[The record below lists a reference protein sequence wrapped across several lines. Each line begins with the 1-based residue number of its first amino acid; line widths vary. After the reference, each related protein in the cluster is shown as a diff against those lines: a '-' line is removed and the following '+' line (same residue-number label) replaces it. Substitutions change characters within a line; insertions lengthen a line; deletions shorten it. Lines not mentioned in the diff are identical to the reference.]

1 LAISTPDPRRRVKLP
16 RTLPRG
22 RRLQPYSRVDA
33 PYFRSPGFF
42 VRVGGLAAVVAVA
55 ICILALRAWS
65 IQILHGPQY
74 ASLAK
79 SQAVRTVDLRAP
91 RGAIVDAKGHLLA
104 GTTGRLVVAADA
116 GALGTTG
123 AHGIWHPSTAGID
136 ELQRFSELVATPVK
150 TLVARIRSAVLRAP
164 FAPAVV
170 LPHPAQGLTVY
181 LQERAAEFPTFKVTA
196 QPARSYPHGALGSE
210 FLGLLGEVTLKELGS
225 PLYAHAQAG
234 EIVGQTGIEK
244 LYDSTLN
251 KGFRHAKLPVDSL
264 GRIAGPLEVPRGTEL
279 PTLQLTIRSRLQ
291 RAAEK
296 AIRDGMA
303 LAVQNGKHPTGGSAV
318 VMNPYTGAIYALAS
332 VPSFNQVRAANDP
345 AYLASLY
352 RNGNGQNELLNRAI
366 SGVYPTGSTFK
377 PIIAEAALS
386 AGLITPSTPQLCS
399 GSFSLGGYVF
409 HNVEAGVYSQMTLE
423 TALAQSCDTWFYRLG
438 NLVWQSNPAREGTLI
453 QTWARKLGLGR
464 PTGIDLSGESAGS
477 VPTPK
482 SFQKQFG
489 FPWTEGQTINLAIGQ
504 GALQVSPL
512 QLAVAYSTLINGGTV
527 VRPHVGSAVIRNGV
541 AKPLRFKPV
550 RKVKLVDVDAIEQGL
565 YLAAH
570 DPYGTS
576 ASVFANFPIPV
587 AGKTGTAETCHTCD
601 DHSWYASWAPY
612 DHPKVVV
619 VVMIEHGGFG
629 SQAAAPA
636 AKEIY
641 QAFFHVPPATTTTT
655 TTTTTTATTTG

>member
-1 LAISTPDPRRRVKLP
+1 
-16 RTLPRG
+16 
-22 RRLQPYSRVDA
+22 
-33 PYFRSPGFF
+33 
-42 VRVGGLAAVVAVA
+42 VRVGGLAAVVGVA

-74 ASLAK
+74 ASLAR

-91 RGAIVDAKGHLLA
+91 RGAIVDAKGRLLA

-123 AHGIWHPSTAGID
+123 AHGFWHASAAGLQD
-136 ELQRFSELVATPVK
+136 LQRFAKVSATPVK
-150 TLVARIRSAVLRAP
+150 TLLARIRTAVLRAP

-170 LPHPAQGLTVY
+170 LPHPTRSLTVY
-181 LQERAAEFPTFKVTA
+181 LQERGAEFPTFKVTA
-196 QPARSYPHGALGSE
+196 EPARSYPRGALGSE

-234 EIVGQTGIEK
+234 EIVGQTGVEK
-244 LYDSTLN
+244 VYDSTLN
-251 KGFRHAKLPVDSL
+251 KGFQHARLPVDSL
-264 GRIAGPLEVPRGTEL
+264 GRIAGPLAVPRGKEL
-279 PTLQLTIRSRLQ
+279 PTLQLTIRSHIQL
-291 RAAEK
+291 AAEK
-296 AIRDGMA
+296 AIRDGMT
-303 LAVQNGKHPTGGSAV
+303 LAEQNGNHPTGGSAV

-332 VPSFNQVRAANDP
+332 VPTFNQVRAANDP
-345 AYLASLY
+345 GYLASLY
-352 RNGNGQNELLNRAI
+352 RNANGQNLLLNRAI

-399 GSFSLGGYVF
+399 GSFNLGGYVF
-409 HNVEAGVYSQMTLE
+409 HNVEAGVYTQMTLE

-438 NLVWQSNPAREGTLI
+438 NLVWQSDPAREGTLI
-453 QTWARKLGLGR
+453 QTWAHRLGLGR
-464 PTGIDLSGESAGS
+464 PTGIDLSGEATGS
-477 VPTPK
+477 VPTPA

-489 FPWTEGQTINLAIGQ
+489 YPWTEGQTINLAIGQ

-512 QLAVAYSTLINGGTV
+512 QLAVAYAALVNGGTI
-527 VRPHVGSAVIRNGV
+527 VRPHVGGAVIRGGL
-541 AKPLRFKPV
+541 AKPLDFKPV
-550 RKVKLVDVDAIEQGL
+550 RKVKLVDVDAIRQGL

-587 AGKTGTAETCHTCD
+587 AGKTGTAETCHGCE

-619 VVMIEHGGFG
+619 VVMIEHGGYG
-629 SQAAAPA
+629 AQAAAPA
-636 AKEIY
+636 ARDIY
-641 QAFFHVPPATTTTT
+641 QAFFHVPAETATTTTGA
-655 TTTTTTATTTG
+655 TTTTAPTTTAPVTTTQPPTTTG